1 MGFFIDMTLDIL
13 SIRKISRI
21 FDDIKKLRIRERV
34 MKQWVVLGALLFST
48 AVLADDVKQKEV
60 IAQKLVEVDGTEQG
74 LEATDKLILNQI
86 KMRLPKDL
94 PAEFYADLTKNLNS
108 EQRKQF
114 IVQRYVETFSQ
125 KELQAALSFYQS
137 TEGKA
142 WAKKA
147 SEIGSE
153 VAHYT
158 TQNARIALNTTMQQH
173 VENPTVKQLM
183 ARMNPA
189 PVQQPYPCYHLL
201 YICHHPF
208 HHS

>member
-1 MGFFIDMTLDIL
+1 MGFFIDMALDNL
-13 SIRKISRI
+13 SISKISRR
-21 FDDIKKLRIRERV
+21 FDHIKKLRIRERV

-74 LEATDKLILNQI
+74 LEATDKLILDQI
-86 KMRLPKDL
+86 KMRLPKDI

-189 PVQQPYPCYHLL
+189 PVQQPEKTEQK
-201 YICHHPF
+201 
-208 HHS
+208 

>member
-34 MKQWVVLGALLFST
+34 MKQWLVLGALLFST

-86 KMRLPKDL
+86 KMRLPKDI

-183 ARMNPA
+183 TRMNPA
-189 PVQQPYPCYHLL
+189 PVQQPEKTEQK
-201 YICHHPF
+201 
-208 HHS
+208 

>member
-34 MKQWVVLGALLFST
+34 MKQWLVLGALLFSS

-74 LEATDKLILNQI
+74 LEATDKLILDQI
-86 KMRLPKDL
+86 KMRLPKDI
-94 PAEFYADLTKNLNS
+94 PAEFYTDLTKNLNS

-114 IVQRYVETFSQ
+114 IVQRYVEAFSQ

-137 TEGKA
+137 AEGKV

-158 TQNARIALNTTMQQH
+158 TQNARTALNTTMQQH

-189 PVQQPYPCYHLL
+189 PVQQPEKTEQK
-201 YICHHPF
+201 
-208 HHS
+208 

>member
-86 KMRLPKDL
+86 KMRLPKDI

-158 TQNARIALNTTMQQH
+158 TQNARTALNTTMQQH

-189 PVQQPYPCYHLL
+189 PVQQPEKTE
-201 YICHHPF
+201 
-208 HHS
+208 SK

>member
-1 MGFFIDMTLDIL
+1 MGFFIDMALDNL
-13 SIRKISRI
+13 SISKISRI

-34 MKQWVVLGALLFST
+34 MKQWLVLGALLFST

-74 LEATDKLILNQI
+74 LEATDKLILDQI
-86 KMRLPKDL
+86 KMRLPKDI

-158 TQNARIALNTTMQQH
+158 TQNARTALNTTMQQH

-183 ARMNPA
+183 TRMNPA
-189 PVQQPYPCYHLL
+189 PVQQPEKTEQK
-201 YICHHPF
+201 
-208 HHS
+208 

>member
-74 LEATDKLILNQI
+74 LEATDKLILDQI
-86 KMRLPKDL
+86 KMRLPKDI

-125 KELQAALSFYQS
+125 KELQAAFSFYQS

-158 TQNARIALNTTMQQH
+158 TQNARTALNTTMQQH

-189 PVQQPYPCYHLL
+189 PVQQPEKTEKK
-201 YICHHPF
+201 
-208 HHS
+208 

>member
-1 MGFFIDMTLDIL
+1 MGFFIDMALDNL
-13 SIRKISRI
+13 SISKISRI

-48 AVLADDVKQKEV
+48 AVLADDIKQKEV

-86 KMRLPKDL
+86 KMRLPKDI

-158 TQNARIALNTTMQQH
+158 TQNARTALNTTMQQH

-189 PVQQPYPCYHLL
+189 PVQQPEKTEQK
-201 YICHHPF
+201 
-208 HHS
+208 

>member
-158 TQNARIALNTTMQQH
+158 TQNARTALNTTMQQH

-189 PVQQPYPCYHLL
+189 PVQQPEKTEQK
-201 YICHHPF
+201 
-208 HHS
+208 

>member
-60 IAQKLVEVDGTEQG
+60 IAQQLVEVDGTEQG
-74 LEATDKLILNQI
+74 LEATDKLILDQI
-86 KMRLPKDL
+86 KMRLPKDI

-158 TQNARIALNTTMQQH
+158 TQNARTALNTTMQQH

-189 PVQQPYPCYHLL
+189 PVQQPEKTEQK
-201 YICHHPF
+201 
-208 HHS
+208 

>member
-21 FDDIKKLRIRERV
+21 FDDIIKLRIRERV

-86 KMRLPKDL
+86 KMRLPKDI

-158 TQNARIALNTTMQQH
+158 TQNARTALNTTMQQH

-189 PVQQPYPCYHLL
+189 PVQQPEKTEQK
-201 YICHHPF
+201 
-208 HHS
+208 

>member
-34 MKQWVVLGALLFST
+34 MKQWVVLGALLFSP

-86 KMRLPKDL
+86 KMRLPKDI

-158 TQNARIALNTTMQQH
+158 TQNARTALNTTMQQH

-183 ARMNPA
+183 TRMNPA
-189 PVQQPYPCYHLL
+189 PVQQPEKTEQK
-201 YICHHPF
+201 
-208 HHS
+208 

>member
-48 AVLADDVKQKEV
+48 AVLADDIKQKEV

-86 KMRLPKDL
+86 KMRLPKDI

-158 TQNARIALNTTMQQH
+158 TQNARTALNTTMQQH

-189 PVQQPYPCYHLL
+189 PVQQPEKTEQK
-201 YICHHPF
+201 
-208 HHS
+208 

>member
-1 MGFFIDMTLDIL
+1 MGFFIDMALDNL
-13 SIRKISRI
+13 SIGKISRI
-21 FDDIKKLRIRERV
+21 FDHIKKLRIKERV
-34 MKQWVVLGALLFST
+34 MKQWLVLGALLFSS

-86 KMRLPKDL
+86 KMRLPKDI

-158 TQNARIALNTTMQQH
+158 TQNARTALNTTMQQH

-183 ARMNPA
+183 TRMNPA
-189 PVQQPYPCYHLL
+189 PVQQPEKTEQK
-201 YICHHPF
+201 
-208 HHS
+208 

>member
-86 KMRLPKDL
+86 KMRLPKDI
-94 PAEFYADLTKNLNS
+94 PAGFYADLTKNLNS

-158 TQNARIALNTTMQQH
+158 TQNARTALNTTMQQH

-189 PVQQPYPCYHLL
+189 PVQQPEKTEQK
-201 YICHHPF
+201 
-208 HHS
+208 